1 MSFDVQQVVNSPF
14 GIKLVSALGKSLP
27 PRLGYRITRFVA
39 GQIARRRDSKMVQAI
54 RANQW
59 VVRGGNLTGDELDKA
74 VFETLSQS
82 ARSVFDLYHYIQN
95 PEATRRLIVLDS
107 VTEQLALR
115 PEFDT
120 RGLIIAGLHLS
131 SFDLVLQGLT
141 RQGMKP
147 LVLTIP
153 NPQGGRR
160 MEFEMRKQTGMNL
173 VPISVSTLKQ
183 AVRYLQQGGA
193 VLTGIDRPIPN
204 PKLYPCFFGYPS
216 ALPVQHVFLATKAK
230 VPIMIMAANLRN
242 DGKYHVL
249 TSEPIEMDSHPDR
262 ETETLQ
268 NAEKVLR
275 VAEKFIRQVPQQWSI
290 SLPVWPEIMNQVPK

>member
-1 MSFDVQQVVNSPF
+1 
-14 GIKLVSALGKSLP
+14 
-27 PRLGYRITRFVA
+27 
-39 GQIARRRDSKMVQAI
+39 MVQVI

-59 VVRGGNLTGDELDKA
+59 VVRGGNLTGDALDKA
-74 VFETLSQS
+74 VYETLSQS
-82 ARSVFDLYHYIQN
+82 ARSVFDLYHYIRN

-115 PEFDT
+115 PEFDK
-120 RGLIIAGLHLS
+120 RGLVIAGLHLS

-160 MEFEMRKQTGMNL
+160 MEFEMRRQTGMNL
-173 VPISVSTLKQ
+173 VPISVSALKH

-204 PKLYPCFFGYPS
+204 PKLHPCFFGHPS
-216 ALPVQHVFLATKAK
+216 ALPVQHIFLATKAK
-230 VPIMIMAANLRN
+230 VPIMIMAANLQS
-242 DGKYHVL
+242 DGRYHVL
-249 TSEPIEMDSHPDR
+249 TSEPIEMESHPDR
-262 ETETLQ
+262 ETEALQ
-268 NAEKVLR
+268 NAGKVLR

-290 SLPVWPEIMNQVPK
+290 SLPVWPEIMDRVPN

>member
-1 MSFDVQQVVNSPF
+1 MSFDIQQVINSPF
-14 GIKLVSALGKSLP
+14 GIKLVSALGRSFP

-59 VVRGGNLTGDELDKA
+59 VVRGGNLNGEELDKA

-115 PEFDT
+115 PEFDK
-120 RGLIIAGLHLS
+120 RGLIVAGLHLS

-173 VPISVSTLKQ
+173 VPISVSALKQ
-183 AVRYLQQGGA
+183 AVQYLQQGGA

-204 PKLYPCFFGYPS
+204 PKLSPCFFGYPS
-216 ALPVQHVFLATKAK
+216 ALPMQHIFLATKAK
-230 VPIMIMAANLRN
+230 VPIMIMVANLQN

-262 ETETLQ
+262 ETEALQ
-268 NAEKVLR
+268 NAGKVLR

-290 SLPVWPEIMNQVPK
+290 SLPVWPEIMDRVPN